1 MKHTD
6 TPCEELHQSRFKR
19 RFKISQNYI
28 VIIKNPRIIENMM
41 VQKKKCSQTYYY
53 SIYKYYSKHTPSMMY
68 MLKLL

>member
-41 VQKKKCSQTYYY
+41 VQKKNAARLTIIASTNILQN
-53 SIYKYYSKHTPSMMY
+53 IRH
-68 MLKLL
+68 L

>member
-41 VQKKKCSQTYYY
+41 VQKKNAARLTIIASTNIIQN
-53 SIYKYYSKHTPSMMY
+53 IRH
-68 MLKLL
+68 L

>member
-41 VQKKKCSQTYYY
+41 VQKKKNAARLTIIASTNIIQN
-53 SIYKYYSKHTPSMMY
+53 IRH
-68 MLKLL
+68 L

>member
-41 VQKKKCSQTYYY
+41 VQKKTQ
-53 SIYKYYSKHTPSMMY
+53 PD
-68 MLKLL
+68 LLL